1 MVWTTPSDVRN
12 LLGLPTSTL
21 DPEYASD
28 SVLDYYITRAQYAVL
43 PDVSIQV
50 RDDILTGDIDGENK
64 EFFVSNYPIFDRN
77 FDKSIN
83 ASDVDIYGWGDL
95 DDLDTKTSLAV
106 SSTDWREG
114 RIVLTSAPSSTFE
127 AITADYRYSKYEV
140 EFTLLDMATAYLAGF
155 LYLTAEYMEVPFSIR
170 SGPQAYRYIV
180 DPTSRAWELYLK
192 TMSRIKQ
199 NPVFKKRKK

>member
-1 MVWTTPSDVRN
+1 MVWTTPSDVRS

-64 EFFVSNYPIFDRN
+64 EFYVSNYPIFDRN
-77 FDKSIN
+77 FDKSIDV
-83 ASDVDIYGWGDL
+83 SDVDIYGWGDL